1 MKESEEVD
9 GHSKDRVAA
18 LTDGIYSVAMTLLV
32 IDLKLPDGIETTRQP
47 RVGARAHR
55 TRA

>member
-1 MKESEEVD
+1 MKEGEEVD

-47 RVGARAHR
+47 ASWR
-55 TRA
+55 TRS